1 MLAYSIAGQRKMTM
15 ARNCTKSV
23 DDHVELV
30 GRDPG
35 NTALTPTRSA
45 ASLPPALS
53 PSDSPGPHHPLLY
66 GQTNRFP
73 SCLTLNLLPPHPLTR
88 ITSNSSSI
96 MPWTNTR
103 NVLKTT
109 YLCIRSPHNSNLAI
123 LPVRFSHSFSSK
135 SRALIIPEVV
145 MKGGHDGWIRR

>member
-1 MLAYSIAGQRKMTM
+1 M
-15 ARNCTKSV
+15 ARNGTKSV

-30 GRDPG
+30 RRDPG
-35 NTALTPTRSA
+35 NTALTPTRQGCIVPPCPITFGLPRTPPSS
-45 ASLPPALS
+45 SLV
-53 PSDSPGPHHPLLY
+53 
-66 GQTNRFP
+66 QTNRFP
-73 SCLTLNLLPPHPLTR
+73 LCLTLNLPPPHPLIR

-123 LPVRFSHSFSSK
+123 LPVRFSQSFSSK
-135 SRALIIPEVV
+135 SRALINPEVV
-145 MKGGHDGWIRR
+145 TNGGHDGWIRR